1 MTMAGRGSC
10 GRAVDLAQ
18 CTTLPPAYIGISTVT
33 GGIHVALRESRKSKE
48 NAMILTVLPRATA
61 LAAIVAFGAT
71 AGAIAQTAASDPHHA
86 DTQITQTTPPAEP
99 EDTTG
104 QDQGA
109 QPGQGG
115 MMPPGMMGQ
124 GMMGQGMMGG
134 MMQPRMTSGMPMMA
148 VHGHMMKIMF
158 AIIDTNGDG
167 GISFEELT
175 TVEKRIFDKVDV
187 NKDGKVTPE
196 EVQTFMRE

>member
-1 MTMAGRGSC
+1 
-10 GRAVDLAQ
+10 
-18 CTTLPPAYIGISTVT
+18 
-33 GGIHVALRESRKSKE
+33 
-48 NAMILTVLPRATA
+48 MILTVLPRATA

-115 MMPPGMMGQ
+115 MM
-124 GMMGQGMMGG
+124 GQGMMGG

-148 VHGHMMKIMF
+148 MHGHMMKIMF
-158 AIIDTNGDG
+158 AVIDTNGDG